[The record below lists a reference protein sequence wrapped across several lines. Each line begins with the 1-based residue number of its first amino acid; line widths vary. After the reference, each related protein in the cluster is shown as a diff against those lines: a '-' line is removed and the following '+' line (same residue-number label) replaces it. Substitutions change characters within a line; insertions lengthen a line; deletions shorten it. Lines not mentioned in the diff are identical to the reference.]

1 MSDMTDAEILAMFH
15 ALNEDRQL
23 KLLDDLERLLEEQRG
38 EPPEEAESLISTTD
52 SNAPSRAHGPD
63 SPDSIPG

>member
-38 EPPEEAESLISTTD
+38 EPQEEQSV
-52 SNAPSRAHGPD
+52 
-63 SPDSIPG
+63 

>member
-38 EPPEEAESLISTTD
+38 EPQGEERLLEEQHEE
-52 SNAPSRAHGPD
+52 PQGEPRV
-63 SPDSIPG
+63 